1 MLLHVTRMKFITI
14 LKILVVLRK
23 LSLVS
28 GLTEMVSTIFNSV
41 LLLCTS
47 IRIMFLL
54 FYIPLPHTMFW
65 LTTFCTFSLSLSGFF
80 FFFWFVV
87 IFVLGFVSF
96 FSSLTSQALSWVVS
110 SLCRIWKPV
119 KEVFFRS
126 HWKELTWNLC
136 TVRYEGNLWEDWAW
150 SFLQH
155 AFKRVSSSQSIN

>member
-1 MLLHVTRMKFITI
+1 MKFITI
-14 LKILVVLRK
+14 LKIIVVLRK

-28 GLTEMVSTIFNSV
+28 GFTEMVSTIFSSV
-41 LLLCTS
+41 FLLCTS
-47 IRIMFLL
+47 IGIMFLL
-54 FYIPLPHTMFW
+54 FYIPLPHTMTW
-65 LTTFCTFSLSLSGFF
+65 LTAFCTISLSLSVFF
-80 FFFWFVV
+80 FFFFL
-87 IFVLGFVSF
+87 FF
-96 FSSLTSQALSWVVS
+96 FSLLTSQALSWVVS

-155 AFKRVSSSQSIN
+155 ACYGCFLFPEYQ